1 MTHITEN
8 HRHLNKK
15 RHRKHLSKQKNIKSF
30 LDSVEAKVKKSKTT
44 VDYEEIVIMNKRLFE
59 LGFASFK
66 DYLAS
71 DLWRKNRKIAY
82 VGQCTCEACRRK
94 GSLQVHH
101 KTYKNLGA
109 ERKKDLSLMCDEC
122 HREVHSLVRRGFK
135 IAKATQM
142 VIRNKSK
149 S

>member
-1 MTHITEN
+1 MKKFTPNT
-8 HRHLNKK
+8 RLLNKK
-15 RHRKHLSKQKNIKSF
+15 NYRKHLSKQKSIKTF
-30 LDSVEAKVKKSKTT
+30 RDSVEAKVKKSKTT
-44 VDYEEIVIMNKRLFE
+44 VDYEEILNMNKRLFE

-71 DLWRKNRKIAY
+71 DLWRNNRKIAY
-82 VGQCTCEACRRK
+82 IGQCTCEACRRK

-109 ERKKDLSLMCDEC
+109 ERKKDLSLMCEEC